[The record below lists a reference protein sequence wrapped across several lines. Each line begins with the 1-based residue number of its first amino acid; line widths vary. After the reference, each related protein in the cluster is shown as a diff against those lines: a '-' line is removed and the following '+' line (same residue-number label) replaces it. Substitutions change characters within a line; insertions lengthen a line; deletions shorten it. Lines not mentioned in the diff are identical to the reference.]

1 VSAHLDVCGCVPPK
15 SPAEPAIE
23 NRPGLDALAYRIGT
37 HPAFLRRM
45 LRSIPA
51 IGTGT
56 SLERLTTRDLDDP
69 AIGLLDAFASVADV
83 LAFYQERIANEGF
96 LRTAT
101 ERRSLLELARAIGY
115 ELGPGVAASAY
126 LQFTVEDAA
135 AGAPQPDPSQ
145 LPPNEATVPAGT
157 RVKSLPGGG
166 QLPQSFETT
175 SELVARREWNRLR
188 PLLARQAALDPA
200 QKELYLQGLTTG
212 LAVGDLMLLYSGSG
226 DPVVKRV
233 FLVEEQLERERT
245 RVQFT
250 AEALPPEERVEAAP
264 IVRSEIVGEV
274 TLDYEPFTAESVNS
288 IVWGSEWNDQSLNV
302 MLEIQAWPVFQMLQ
316 FFAGGPPSIP
326 VLPAAKD
333 GAYAFRQRAAGFG
346 QAAPLHGA
354 LPANLRFGTWE
365 ATSSTDQNAREF
377 HAGPYPNDW
386 DAFPSPNVFQ
396 SSQGGWLPSPND
408 GSPESGIQAEDTV
421 YLDAP
426 YPKVVADSWAVLVVD
441 GKWEQAEGFRVGSA
455 SDISQSDY
463 GISAKVTQL
472 QLQTVA
478 GAVPAAEDRQKFP
491 FRKTAVHV
499 QSERLELAP
508 IPLPDVLSVEEEEI
522 ELDTIV
528 LGWTPGQPL
537 AFTGERADMPG
548 VYVTDVVELREATH
562 SGGITRLAIT
572 ELEHSFVRKTVTISA
587 NVVHATHGET
597 VVSEVLG
604 SADGSANQ
612 RFTLRRK
619 PLTYVPS
626 SSASGSDTTLEV
638 RVNGVRWHEVHSLYG
653 LGPTDRNYIVRRDD
667 DGTTHVIFGDGIQGA
682 RPQSGMENVTAT
694 YRHGIGAP
702 GLVPERKITLLE
714 TRPLGIREVVNPSP
728 AEAAE
733 DPENRDAARRNAP
746 FTVITLDRVVS
757 LTDYEDFARAFAG
770 IGKATATAL
779 WEGER
784 QIVHV
789 TVAGVDGTIPPQERV
804 KALATAVRDAQDPG
818 RGFRVDV
825 FKREYFQVVANVL
838 VDPDRVPADVTAA
851 AQRAL
856 ADRFSFAAREF
867 GQSVSEADVI
877 ETIMSVAGVLD
888 TEVTGLAPIIG
899 TTPPT
904 NPPKETLLPS
914 ALADWSPAGG
924 GTIEPAHLLLINP
937 AGAIV
942 TETERTVT

>member
-1 VSAHLDVCGCVPPK
+1 MSPQLDICGCVPEPEL
-15 SPAEPAIE
+15 PPAIE

-51 IGTGT
+51 LGTGT
-56 SLERLTTRDLDDP
+56 ALERLTTRDLDDP

-83 LAFYQERIANEGF
+83 LTFYQERIANEGY

-115 ELGPGVAASAY
+115 ELGPGVAASTY
-126 LQFTVEDAA
+126 LQFSVEDAA

-157 RVKSLPGGG
+157 RVKSLPGAG
-166 QLPQSFETT
+166 QLPQSFET
-175 SELVARREWNRLR
+175 SSDLVARREWNRMR
-188 PLLARQAALDPA
+188 PLVARPQTLDTTHD
-200 QKELYLQGLTTG
+200 ELYLKGLATG
-212 LAVGDLMLLYSGSG
+212 LEVGDLMLLYSGSG
-226 DPVVKRV
+226 DPVVKRIY
-233 FLVEEQLERERT
+233 LVDEQPERERT

-250 AEALPPEERVEAAP
+250 ATEPVVRAQADP
-264 IVRSEIVGEV
+264 IVRSDIIGSVS
-274 TLDYEPFTAESVNS
+274 LAYEPFNASTVNS

-302 MLEIQAWPVFQMLQ
+302 MLQIQAWPVFQMLQ
-316 FFAGGPPSIP
+316 FFAGEPPKIP

-346 QAAPLHGA
+346 QAASKYSA
-354 LPANLRFGTWE
+354 LPVNLRSGEWRSAEPGAGVTTQPAPTW
-365 ATSSTDQNAREF
+365 
-377 HAGPYPNDW
+377 HPGPYRHNW
-386 DAFPSPNVFQ
+386 DAMPPNVFED
-396 SSQGGWLPSPND
+396 SDTDPLPSPND
-408 GSPESGIQAEDTV
+408 SDTESAYDTV
-421 YLDAP
+421 FLDAP
-426 YPKVVADSWAVLVVD
+426 YQKVVADSWAVLVRD
-441 GKWEQAEGFRVGSA
+441 GDWEDAEGFRVSSA
-455 SDISQSDY
+455 SEVSQSDY

-472 QLQTVA
+472 QLRTVS
-478 GAVPAAEDRQKFP
+478 GAAPAETARDKFP

-499 QSERLELAP
+499 QSDRLELAP
-508 IPLPDVLSVEEEEI
+508 VPLPDVLDASEDEI

-537 AFTGERADMPG
+537 AFTGENADMRG
-548 VYVTDVVELREATH
+548 VYVTDVVELKEATH
-562 SGGITRLAIT
+562 SAGISRLTIT
-572 ELEHSFVRKTVTISA
+572 ELAHSFVRKTVTISA

-597 VVSEVLG
+597 VVGEVLG
-604 SADGSANQ
+604 SSDGSANQ

-626 SSASGSDTTLEV
+626 SSASGGDTTLEV
-638 RVNGVRWHEVHSLYG
+638 RVNGVRWHEARSLYG
-653 LGPTDRNYIVRRDD
+653 LGPNDRRYVVRRDD
-667 DGTTHVIFGDGIQGA
+667 DGTTQLIFGDGVQGA
-682 RPQSGMENVTAT
+682 RPPSGMENVTAT
-694 YRHGIGAP
+694 YRHGVGRP

-728 AEAAE
+728 TEAAE
-733 DPENRDAARRNAP
+733 DPEDRDSARRNAP
-746 FTVITLDRVVS
+746 FTVVTLDRVVS

-770 IGKATATAL
+770 IRKASATAL
-779 WEGER
+779 WQGEQ

-789 TVAGVDGTIPPQERV
+789 TVAGIDGELVPEDRLE
-804 KALATAVRDAQDPG
+804 ALATATEDAQDPG
-818 RGFRVDV
+818 RGFTVDV

-851 AQRAL
+851 VRAEL
-856 ADRFSFAAREF
+856 ARRFSFAAREF

-888 TEVTGLAPIIG
+888 TEVTGLAPIVG

-904 NPPKETLLPS
+904 NPGKETLLPS
-914 ALADWSPAGG
+914 ALADWSEAGG
-924 GTIEPAHLLLINP
+924 GAIEPAHLLLINP

>member
-1 VSAHLDVCGCVPPK
+1 VSPQLDVCGCVP
-15 SPAEPAIE
+15 EPERPPVIE
-23 NRPGLDALAYRIGT
+23 NRPGLDALACRIGT

-51 IGTGT
+51 VSTGT
-56 SLERLTTRDLDDP
+56 SLERLSTRDLDDP
-69 AIGLLDAFASVADV
+69 SIGLLDAFASVADV
-83 LAFYQERIANEGF
+83 LAFYQERIANEGY

-166 QLPQSFETT
+166 QLPQSFETST
-175 SELVARREWNRLR
+175 ELVARREWNRLR
-188 PLLARQAALDPA
+188 PLLARQAPLDPTHD
-200 QKELYLQGLTTG
+200 ELYLQGLTTG
-212 LAVGDLMLLYSGSG
+212 LEVGDLMLLYSGSG

-233 FLVEEQLERERT
+233 FLVDAQPERERT

-250 AEALPPEERVEAAP
+250 ATEPVTRAVADTTFYFDETGA
-264 IVRSEIVGEV
+264 V
-274 TLDYEPFTAESVNS
+274 TLDYEPFTGESVNS

-316 FFAGGPPSIP
+316 FFAGEPPAVP

-346 QAAPLHGA
+346 QAASAHSA
-354 LPANLRFGTWE
+354 LPANLRVGTWE
-365 ATSSTDQNAREF
+365 EQSSSSTARAW
-377 HAGPYPNDW
+377 HAGPYTHNW
-386 DAFPSPNVFQ
+386 DTMPPNVFQ
-396 SSQGGWLPSPND
+396 DSHTIPLPSPND
-408 GSPESGIQAEDTV
+408 GDSVSAYDTV
-421 YLDAP
+421 FLDAP
-426 YPKVVADSWAVLVVD
+426 YQKVVGDSWAVLVRD
-441 GKWEQAEGFRVGSA
+441 GDWEDAEGFRVSSA
-455 SDISQSDY
+455 SEASRSDY

-472 QLQTVA
+472 QLRTVT
-478 GAVPAAEDRQKFP
+478 GAAPAETDRNKFP

-528 LGWTPGQPL
+528 LGWTSGQPL

-562 SGGITRLAIT
+562 SGGITRLSIT

-604 SADGSANQ
+604 SADGGPNQ

-619 PLTYVPS
+619 PLTHVPS
-626 SSASGSDTTLEV
+626 SSSSGADTTLEV
-638 RVNGVRWHEVHSLYG
+638 RVNGVRWHEARSLYG
-653 LGPTDRNYIVRRDD
+653 LGPNDRRYIVRRDD
-667 DGTTHVIFGDGIQGA
+667 DGTTHVIFGDGVQGA
-682 RPQSGMENVTAT
+682 RPPSGMENVTAT
-694 YRHGIGAP
+694 YRHGIGSP

-733 DPENRDAARRNAP
+733 DPENRDSARRNAP

-770 IGKATATAL
+770 IGKASATAL

-789 TVAGVDGTIPPQERV
+789 TVAGIDGTVPPEERV
-804 KALATAVRDAQDPG
+804 EALGTAIGDAQDPG

-851 AQRAL
+851 AQAAL
-856 ADRFSFAAREF
+856 AERFSFAARDF

-877 ETIMSVAGVLD
+877 ETIMSVTGVLD

-914 ALADWSPAGG
+914 ALADWSEAGG
-924 GTIEPAHLLLINP
+924 GVVEPAHLLLINP

-942 TETERTVT
+942 TETERTVA